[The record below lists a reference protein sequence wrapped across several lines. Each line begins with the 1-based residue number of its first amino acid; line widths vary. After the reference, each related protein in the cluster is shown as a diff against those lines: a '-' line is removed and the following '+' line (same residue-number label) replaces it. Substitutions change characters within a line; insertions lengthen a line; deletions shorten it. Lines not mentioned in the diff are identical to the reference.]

1 MNPTKTRQAAH
12 PPSTGANPIPHEC
25 RLSTYDY
32 ELPEHLIAQEP
43 TERRDESRL
52 LLLNRQSARISHH
65 AFRELPSFL
74 KPSDVLVLNETRVI
88 PAALRAHKSTGGR
101 VDLLVLEPASI
112 VRGARPATL
121 AERICLFHSSKPLRS
136 GSALRLGDGS
146 EIIAEETVA
155 PGRVRVRFPV
165 QECDFLRFLEE
176 HGRPPLPP
184 YIKDAA
190 RDSARDR
197 ERYQTV
203 YARLAGSVAAPTAG
217 LHFTE
222 EMLQELEGN
231 GIRVARIVLHV
242 GPGTFTPVKHEDIR
256 MHRMEAEYYEVP
268 ESAAEL
274 INGAAAERARI
285 IAVGTTSVRTL
296 ESAADP
302 KGRLIAGTGRTDLF
316 IRPGYEFQTIH
327 GLITNFHLP
336 KSTLLMLVCAFA
348 GIDPTMAAYREAVAV
363 GYRFYSYGDA
373 CLIVD

>member
-1 MNPTKTRQAAH
+1 MNPTKTRQAVH
-12 PPSTGANPIPHEC
+12 PPSTDTNPIPHEC
-25 RLSTYDY
+25 RLSAYDY

-43 TERRDESRL
+43 AERRDESRL
-52 LLLNRQSARISHH
+52 LVINRQATRVSHH
-65 AFRELPSFL
+65 RFRELSSFL

-88 PAALRAHKSTGGR
+88 PAALRAHKPTGGR
-101 VDLLVLEPASI
+101 VDLLVLEPAST
-112 VRGARPATL
+112 VRGAGSTAL
-121 AERICLFHSSKPLRS
+121 VERICMFHSSKPLRS
-136 GSALRLGDGS
+136 ATALKLEDGP
-146 EIIAEETVA
+146 EILAGETVT

-165 QECDFLRFLEE
+165 EESKFLQFLEE

-184 YIKDAA
+184 YIKGTA

-203 YARLAGSVAAPTAG
+203 YARQAGSVAAPTAG

-268 ESAAEL
+268 ESSAEL
-274 INGAAAERARI
+274 INRAAAKKARV

-296 ESAADP
+296 QSAVDSE
-302 KGRLIAGTGRTDLF
+302 GRVIAGTGRTDLF
-316 IRPGYEFQTIH
+316 IRPGYEFRTIH

-348 GIDPTMAAYREAVAV
+348 GIDPIMASYREAVAA

-373 CLIVD
+373 CLIIE